1 MYIQLSPGSQECLC
15 SAPDVHNPLGSSRDL
30 TVISDFTL
38 AGQTG
43 RKDTVLALVNTAL
56 IKALRESN
64 PSGDILKL
72 HSQRAPA
79 YGVPVAGPVV
89 KVPEVPTDV
98 LRHE

>member
-1 MYIQLSPGSQECLC
+1 MFIQLSPGSQECLC

-56 IKALRESN
+56 IKAMRESN
-64 PSGDILKL
+64 PSGDIPEGSCLWSTSCWSCCK
-72 HSQRAPA
+72 SPR
-79 YGVPVAGPVV
+79 GPHRCL
-89 KVPEVPTDV
+89 EA
-98 LRHE
+98 